1 MPRGSQHSTDQKLEV
16 AGKDP
21 APRGPHLTLD
31 PWSLPVTPVLA
42 VLAHPG
48 FIPSLQQPQETDT
61 QTRLSPPGLS
71 TGHQCPFPRDSWR
84 ASATVQLLLL

>member
-31 PWSLPVTPVLA
+31 PWSLPCDTRSRRAGP
-42 VLAHPG
+42 PG